1 MKNKKAVVTDL
12 LANIYPNTNK
22 EVTATKVRVPLSDI
36 INATSFNMLVADL
49 QAEDDSA
56 PATNVSILDAGKAG
70 LFYYDS
76 ADVTTADDN
85 GKFCIVTTTGKRYKR
100 KIDKAI
106 NATWYGKTN
115 YYFDSLAEAQADIAG
130 ATRFVGLEVTALDV
144 QGNLQTYWFS
154 GGVGDG
160 NLVRKYKD
168 VVPIDF
174 TVGDGG
180 SLTPVDNTTDYID
193 PQLAGASIVGAWISG
208 RKVGVVTFP
217 TTLPTGDAYFQFQPA
232 ASPTPKLVMQNGKFT
247 TDSDYGFI
255 IKK

>member
-12 LANIYPNTNK
+12 IASIYPNTNK
-22 EVTATKVRVPLSDI
+22 EVTATKVRVPFSDL

-49 QAEDDSA
+49 QGEDDSA
-56 PATNVSILDAGKAG
+56 PATNVAILDTGKAG

-76 ADVTTADDN
+76 LDSTTADDS

-115 YYFDSLAEAQADIAG
+115 YYFDSLAEAQADITA
-130 ATRFVGLEVTALDV
+130 ATRFVGLEVTALDAL
-144 QGNLQTYWFS
+144 GNLQTYWFV

-168 VVPIDF
+168 IVPIEF
-174 TVGDGG
+174 TVGDGVA
-180 SLTPVDNTTDYID
+180 LTPADNTTDYVD
-193 PQLAGASIVGAWISG
+193 PQLTGATIVGAWISG
-208 RKVGVVTFP
+208 RKVRVVISPATLI
-217 TTLPTGDAYFQFQPA
+217 TTDSYFQFQPA